1 MQIDSSTAV
10 VDNDFIIH
18 LVESRL
24 DDDVLLNSIRRIF
37 DDLGLT
43 ALIHPLVYEKELP
56 RDNVRVKL
64 MFRQSIIQKV
74 QFADIFQNEEQ
85 EEYYYFLVQELYHAR
100 TGNDFP
106 ASGKEI
112 QVYWKR
118 RDSLGEVHSISMCMV
133 CGCGIFFSDDK
144 DSKWL
149 GNYIRNKAM
158 GSITVYNRTELVDKY
173 LEESTE
179 TILRAV
185 RKSLTHTGT

>member
-1 MQIDSSTAV
+1 MQIDGSTAV

-24 DDDVLLNSIRRIF
+24 EDDVLLSSISHIF

-56 RDNVRVKL
+56 QDNVRVKL
-64 MFRQSIIQKV
+64 MLHRSIIQRV
-74 QFADIFQNEEQ
+74 QFSDIFQNDEQ
-85 EEYYYFLVQELYHAR
+85 EAYYYFLVQELYHAR
-100 TGNDFP
+100 TGRDFP
-106 ASGKEI
+106 VSGKDI

-133 CGCGIFFSDDK
+133 CGCGIFLSDDS

-149 GNYIRNKAM
+149 GSYVRNRAM
-158 GSITVYNRTELVDKY
+158 GSIAVYNRTELVDKY
-173 LEESTE
+173 LEVGGTPIS
-179 TILRAV
+179 RSV
-185 RKSLTHTGT
+185 RKSLTHIGT